1 MAVRGGLEGPEAG
14 LIVAKKSA
22 ALLLFRRRG
31 GELEVLLAHPG
42 GPLWAKRDAGA
53 WSVPKGEIEPGE
65 EPLAVAR
72 REFEEETGQRAPD
85 GEVVSLGEVRQK
97 SGKLVTAWAAEGDLD
112 PSTAKSNTFPLEWP
126 PGSGD
131 WIDVPEVDRVAWF
144 GLDDARKA
152 LNPAQVAFVDRL
164 ATAIRDATAP

>member
-1 MAVRGGLEGPEAG
+1 VAVRGGLEGPEAG
-14 LIVAKKSA
+14 LTVARKSA
-22 ALLLFRRRG
+22 ALLLYRRRDG
-31 GELEVLLAHPG
+31 ALEVLLAHPG

-85 GEVVSLGEVRQK
+85 GDLVELGEVRQK
-97 SGKLVTAWAAEGDLD
+97 SGKLVVAWAAQGDLD
-112 PSTAKSNTFPLEWP
+112 PSIAKSNTFPLEWP
-126 PGSGD
+126 PGSGN

-144 GLDDARKA
+144 GLDEARQR

-164 ATAIRDATAP
+164 AAELGDATAP

>member
-1 MAVRGGLEGPEAG
+1 VRGDLEGSEAQ
-14 LIVAKKSA
+14 LTVAKRSA
-22 ALLLFRRRG
+22 ALLLYRRDG

-53 WSVPKGEIEPGE
+53 WSVPKGEIERGE
-65 EPLAVAR
+65 DPLAVAR

-85 GEVVSLGEVRQK
+85 GDLVSLGEIRQK
-97 SGKLVTAWAAEGDLD
+97 SGKLVAAWAAEGDLD

-126 PGSGD
+126 PGTGN

-144 GLDDARKA
+144 GLDEARKR

-164 ATAIRDATAP
+164 ATAIGDATAG